1 MNADTLFERA
11 TVAVRTR
18 KLEEARR
25 LLFEA
30 VKVNPRHEGAW
41 LTLASVL
48 TDMDQVIDCLQRV
61 LAINAD
67 NQTAKDWLTLAQ
79 QERARQVAVAEH
91 VADPDLGNILI
102 EVPGDEDR
110 PVPRLGQYLIDY
122 KFISADQL
130 RAALLNQRRAAETGQ
145 ARRLGDILLEQGALS
160 QERLDFALREQNRNF
175 YSLMDE

>member
-1 MNADTLFERA
+1 MNAETLYERA

-18 KLEEARR
+18 QLEEARR

-30 VKVNPRHEGAW
+30 VKLNPRHERAW
-41 LTLASVL
+41 LALASVL

-61 LAINAD
+61 LAINPE
-67 NQTAKDWLTLAQ
+67 NQTAKDWRTLAQ
-79 QERARQVAVAEH
+79 QERARQVAVAEY
-91 VADPDLGNILI
+91 VADPALTGILI

-110 PVPRLGQYLIDY
+110 PVPRLGQYLLDY

-130 RAALLNQRRAAETGQ
+130 KTALFAQQHSVEGGEP
-145 ARRLGDILLEQGALS
+145 RRLGDILLEQRAIS
-160 QERLDFALREQNRNF
+160 QERLEFALREQNRNF